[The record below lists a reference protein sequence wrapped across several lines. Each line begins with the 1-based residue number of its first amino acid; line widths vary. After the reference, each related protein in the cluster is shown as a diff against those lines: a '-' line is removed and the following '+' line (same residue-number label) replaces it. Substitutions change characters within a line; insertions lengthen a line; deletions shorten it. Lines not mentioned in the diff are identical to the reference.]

1 MAKPLFIILL
11 LLPSLALVGS
21 DFERVVHYEVD
32 RNSKTV
38 TLWHEEKSSV
48 TCRMTLDS
56 EVVGPIELLER
67 RDGCSIMAVNQT
79 LSMVGV
85 GRLK

>member
-38 TLWHEEKSSV
+38 TLWHEEKSSE
-48 TCRMTLDS
+48 TCSITLDS

-67 RDGCSIMAVNQT
+67 ERWVLHYGGEPDSIH
-79 LSMVGV
+79 GWF
-85 GRLK
+85 G

>member
-11 LLPSLALVGS
+11 LLPSLALVGC

-48 TCRMTLDS
+48 TCRITLDS
-56 EVVGPIELLER
+56 EMVGPVELPER
-67 RDGCSIMAVNQT
+67 GRWVLHYDGEPGSIH
-79 LSMVGV
+79 GWC
-85 GRLK
+85 G